1 MYVYLL
7 IFYKFNIFQI
17 TPYSV
22 SEQIGHLDWFRVLNV
37 WEKLSHSM
45 RKVGDMVG
53 IEEGFIV
60 KAMTGTSFYTFS
72 DVSKSFYFSVIKYF
86 RY

>member
-1 MYVYLL
+1 M
-7 IFYKFNIFQI
+7 IFYKTVYLIIVKNDLIIIIFKI

-22 SEQIGHLDWFRVLNV
+22 SEQIGHLDWFRVLNI

-60 KAMTGTSFYTFS
+60 KAMTGTSFSTAS
-72 DVSKSFYFSVIKYF
+72 DVSL
-86 RY
+86 

>member
-1 MYVYLL
+1 M
-7 IFYKFNIFQI
+7 
-17 TPYSV
+17 

-60 KAMTGTSFYTFS
+60 KAMTGTSFSTSS
-72 DVSKSFYFSVIKYF
+72 DVS
-86 RY
+86 

>member
-1 MYVYLL
+1 MV
-7 IFYKFNIFQI
+7 FQI

-72 DVSKSFYFSVIKYF
+72 DASEEILYVFNCKIF
-86 RY
+86 

>member
-1 MYVYLL
+1 M
-7 IFYKFNIFQI
+7 
-17 TPYSV
+17 
-22 SEQIGHLDWFRVLNV
+22 

-60 KAMTGTSFYTFS
+60 KAMTGTSFSTFS
-72 DVSKSFYFSVIKYF
+72 DVSDSLFGLLVYLKKFHSIFFHI
-86 RY
+86 